1 MKQRLRVGI
10 IGLGVGRGHAETYA
24 ALADRFELVAVCDMD
39 AARAE
44 AVAAAFGAP
53 RVCRDLD
60 EMCAL
65 PDLDVVDICTPS
77 FLHFTQTL
85 QALAAGKHVILEK
98 PVAGSLREV
107 DTLIAAE
114 ARAGRQVLPIFQYRF
129 GAGLQKLRYLVQQ
142 GIAGQPYVATSE
154 THWRRKDA
162 YYAAWHGRWEREL
175 GGPIVTLAV
184 HAHDVIYSVLG
195 PAKRVYA
202 AMTTRVNPI
211 ETEDCVAITLEMAN
225 GALVT
230 SSVTTGSARQISR
243 LRFCFSDLT
252 AESNT
257 EPYNQTADPWTFTG
271 DSPEID
277 QQIAGALAG
286 FTPKPERFVGQF
298 LSYYDAL
305 TGAAEPPVTLA
316 DARASI
322 ELITALYH
330 SAQTGLPVELPI
342 GADHPKYGGWR
353 PAGAAEVKVKSL

>member
-1 MKQRLRVGI
+1 MGERLRVGI
-10 IGLGVGRGHAETYA
+10 VGLGVGRGHAEA
-24 ALADRFELVAVCDMD
+24 FRRLADRFDLAAVCDVD
-39 AARAE
+39 ADKAH
-44 AVAAAFGAP
+44 AVAAAFEVP
-53 RVCRDLD
+53 RVCRDFAEL
-60 EMCAL
+60 CRL

-77 FLHFTQTL
+77 FLHFEQTL
-85 QALAAGKHVILEK
+85 QALAAGKHVIVEK

-107 DTLIAAE
+107 DDLIAAE
-114 ARAGRQVLPIFQYRF
+114 ARAGRRVLPIFQYRF

-162 YYAAWHGRWEREL
+162 YYAAWHGRWAREL

-184 HAHDVIYSVLG
+184 HAHDVLYSVLG
-195 PAKRVYA
+195 PARRVYA
-202 AMTTRVNPI
+202 MMATRVNPI
-211 ETEDCVAITLEMAN
+211 ETEDCVAATLEMAS

-243 LRFCFSDLT
+243 LRFCFSHLT

-257 EPYNQTADPWTFTG
+257 EPYAHTSDPWTFTA
-271 DSPEID
+271 DTPEVER
-277 QQIAGALAG
+277 QIADALAG

-298 LSYYDAL
+298 LDFYDAL
-305 TGAAEPPVTLA
+305 TRAAEPGVTLA

-330 SAQTGLPVELPI
+330 SAQTGRPVELPI
-342 GADHPKYGGWR
+342 GRDHPKYGGWR
-353 PAGAAEVKVKSL
+353 PTQ

>member
-1 MKQRLRVGI
+1 MSHRLRVGV
-10 IGLGVGRGHAETYA
+10 IGLGVGRGHAETFA
-24 ALADRFELVAVCDMD
+24 RLPDRFELVAVCDVD
-39 AARAE
+39 AAKAH
-44 AVAAAFGAP
+44 ALAAALGAP
-53 RVCRDLD
+53 RVCRDCAEL
-60 EMCAL
+60 CAL
-65 PDLDVVDICTPS
+65 PDLDVIDICTPS
-77 FLHFTQTL
+77 FLHFEQTL
-85 QALAAGKHVILEK
+85 AALAAGKHVILEK

-107 DTLIAAE
+107 DALMAAE
-114 ARAGRQVLPIFQYRF
+114 ARAGRRVLPIFQYRF
-129 GAGLQKLRYLVQQ
+129 GAGLQKLRHLVQQ
-142 GIAGQPYVATSE
+142 GIAGRPYVATSE

-184 HAHDVIYSVLG
+184 HAHDALYSVLG
-195 PAKRVYA
+195 PARRVYA
-202 AMTTRVNPI
+202 AMATRVNPI
-211 ETEDCVAITLEMAN
+211 ETEDCVAASLEMAC

-243 LRFCFSDLT
+243 LRFCFSNLT

-257 EPYNQTADPWTFTG
+257 EPYTQTSDPWTFTG

-277 QQIAGALAG
+277 QQIADALAG
-286 FTPKPERFVGQF
+286 FTPQPERFVGQF

-305 TGAAEPPVTLA
+305 TGVAQPPVTLA

-342 GADHPKYGGWR
+342 EADHPKYAGWR
-353 PAGAAEVKVKSL
+353 PAI